1 MRQLSDS
8 SPRKENAQAG
18 DAWDDSGKA
27 QFEYREMLN
36 RRIVGF
42 SLTMA
47 ALGVGILSL
56 VGPIGSYES
65 LSLLQRFVYCT
76 VATAFSWP
84 VFYSMNVLTLYMTR
98 HRASNERAL
107 VAALAMLIAAVPCTA
122 VVVTYQTLF
131 YADRSVY
138 DGFLTLYIVVA
149 SIAVSC
155 CLLFHF
161 VVCQRLAHAAGP
173 RVASSRENVSAE
185 KVAVEAAEEGEGDGE
200 GDTVDTCALGASATG
215 AGGHGPAADLP
226 RDTTG
231 LGGLDADVEAAGSD
245 AEAAPAYLPV
255 ESTARTSALG
265 SSARDMAERR
275 KPSPAVAAGEARPR
289 FLDRLP
295 DGLGDDLIYIRTV
308 DHYLEVHTTAGSG
321 RVLVR
326 FADAVAELGDLGMQ
340 VHRCYWIAHRTLL
353 EEGAELV
360 TRGNRMVLRLA
371 GDREVPVS
379 RTYLPNVRAALGS
392 EGGIQ

>member
-8 SPRKENAQAG
+8 STRKEIDHAG
-18 DAWDDSGKA
+18 AAWDDSGKA

-36 RRIVGF
+36 RRVVGF
-42 SLTMA
+42 ALTTA
-47 ALGVGILSL
+47 ALGTGILSL

-76 VATAFSWP
+76 VCTAFSWP
-84 VFYSMNVLTLYMTR
+84 VFYSMNVVTLYVTR
-98 HRASNERAL
+98 HRASNARAL
-107 VAALAMLIAAVPCTA
+107 AAALTMLIAAVPCTA
-122 VVVTYQTLF
+122 VVVAYHTLF
-131 YADRSVY
+131 HADRSVY

-173 RVASSRENVSAE
+173 RVASSRENISAE
-185 KVAVEAAEEGEGDGE
+185 KVAVEVAAEGGK
-200 GDTVDTCALGASATG
+200 GDTVDTCAPADSATG
-215 AGGHGPAADLP
+215 AGGRGAAADP
-226 RDTTG
+226 PGDTTG
-231 LGGLDADVEAAGSD
+231 LGGLDADGEASDSD
-245 AEAAPAYLPV
+245 AEAAPVQFPV
-255 ESTARTSALG
+255 ESTATTSALG
-265 SSARDMAERR
+265 SSARDMAERIGN
-275 KPSPAVAAGEARPR
+275 PSPAVAAGEARPR

-295 DGLGDDLIYIRTV
+295 DGLGHELIYIRTV

-321 RVLVR
+321 RVLLR

-353 EEGAELV
+353 EEGAALV

-392 EGGIQ
+392 EGGSE

>member
-8 SPRKENAQAG
+8 SRRKEKTQAG

-27 QFEYREMLN
+27 QFEYCEMLN
-36 RRIVGF
+36 RRVVGF
-42 SLTMA
+42 ALTTA

-84 VFYSMNVLTLYMTR
+84 VFYSMNVLTLYITR

-107 VAALAMLIAAVPCTA
+107 AAALAMLIAAVPCTA

-131 YADRSVY
+131 HADRSVY

-149 SIAVSC
+149 STAVSC

-161 VVCQRLAHAAGP
+161 VVCQRLAHTAGP

-185 KVAVEAAEEGEGDGE
+185 KVVVEAAEGDE
-200 GDTVDTCALGASATG
+200 GDTVDRRALGDSATG
-215 AGGHGPAADLP
+215 AGGHGPAADP
-226 RDTTG
+226 PGDTTG
-231 LGGLDADVEAAGSD
+231 LGGLDADGEAADSD

-255 ESTARTSALG
+255 ESTVRTSALG
-265 SSARDMAERR
+265 SSPRDMAERAAN
-275 KPSPAVAAGEARPR
+275 PSPAVADGEARPR

-295 DGLGDDLIYIRTV
+295 DGLGHDLVYIRTV

-326 FADAVAELGDLGMQ
+326 FSDAVAELGDLGMQ

-360 TRGNRMVLRLA
+360 TRGNRIVLRLA

>member
-8 SPRKENAQAG
+8 SPQKEKAQAG

-27 QFEYREMLN
+27 QFEYREMLS
-36 RRIVGF
+36 RRVVGF
-42 SLTMA
+42 ALTTA
-47 ALGVGILSL
+47 ALGTGILSL

-76 VATAFSWP
+76 VATAISWP
-84 VFYSMNVLTLYMTR
+84 VFYSMNVVTLYVTR
-98 HRASNERAL
+98 HRASNARAL
-107 VAALAMLIAAVPCTA
+107 AAALTMLIAAVPCTA
-122 VVVTYQTLF
+122 VVVAYHTLF
-131 YADRSVY
+131 HADRSVY
-138 DGFLTLYIVVA
+138 DGFLTLYVVVA

-173 RVASSRENVSAE
+173 RVASSRENIPAE
-185 KVAVEAAEEGEGDGE
+185 KVAVEVAAEGGEGDS
-200 GDTVDTCALGASATG
+200 VDSCALGDSATG
-215 AGGHGPAADLP
+215 AGGRGPAADP
-226 RDTTG
+226 PGDTTG
-231 LGGLDADVEAAGSD
+231 LGGLDAD
-245 AEAAPAYLPV
+245 AEAAPAQLPV
-255 ESTARTSALG
+255 DSTATTSTLG
-265 SSARDMAERR
+265 SSARDMAEGAGN
-275 KPSPAVAAGEARPR
+275 PSPAVAAVEARPR

-295 DGLGDDLIYIRTV
+295 EELGHDLIYIRTV

-353 EEGAELV
+353 EEAAELV
-360 TRGNRMVLRLA
+360 SKGNRTVLRLA

-379 RTYLPNVRAALGS
+379 RTYLPKVRAALGAEDDS
-392 EGGIQ
+392 PAG